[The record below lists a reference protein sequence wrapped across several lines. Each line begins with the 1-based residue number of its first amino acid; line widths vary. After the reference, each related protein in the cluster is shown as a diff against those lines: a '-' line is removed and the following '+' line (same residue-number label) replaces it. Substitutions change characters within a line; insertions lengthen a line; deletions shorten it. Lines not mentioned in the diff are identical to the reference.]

1 MDDGGISI
9 TGLTIG
15 GAALTTVGG
24 LIGAWLKARHSR
36 MEITPQPLEVRESLK
51 YSLAEDCQRHQH
63 HNELAHENLF
73 ARMAAVEKEQ
83 ARTSAKLEMVL
94 ESLNR
99 IENKID
105 RRMNA

>member
-36 MEITPQPLEVRESLK
+36 MEITPQPLEVREATR
-51 YSLAEDCQRHQH
+51 YSLAEDCQRFQDL
-63 HNELAHENLF
+63 NERAHENLF
-73 ARMAAVEKEQ
+73 ARMVQCERANSA
-83 ARTSAKLEMVL
+83 TDAKLDMLITSV
-94 ESLNR
+94 SR
-99 IENKID
+99 IESKLD
-105 RRMNA
+105 RRSE